1 MNDATTPIPHNMPQG
16 RDTAQSIDALR
27 PPGSKPDLRD
37 PSVVLSLL
45 EADQVVAAKRQTRFG
60 RRRLS
65 VAARVLLWGLRVY
78 VVLMFVIVLISV
90 LRALQAAH

>member
-1 MNDATTPIPHNMPQG
+1 MNDATTPIPHPM
-16 RDTAQSIDALR
+16 TQSHEATQPVEALR
-27 PPGSKPDLRD
+27 TPGAKPDLKD

-65 VAARVLLWGLRVY
+65 ASARSILWGLRIY